1 MPKLKPHRSVKKK
14 ITITKTGKVMRRH
27 ATGTH
32 FLQKK
37 SAARKRKYAGV
48 ETISGQQAKNLKM
61 KLGV

>member
-1 MPKLKPHRSVKKK
+1 
-14 ITITKTGKVMRRH
+14 MRRH